1 MIGSLTL
8 FKSHRPAQLGKVFS
22 LQDGKLHKVVAGN
35 MMEGTYEVNTF
46 NSPASLA
53 LLLQAVGTNQA
64 ISTSK
69 PRTGTLTGRILVE
82 SKAMEAGVLA
92 RTQKDFPLSSGP
104 GILTLDYDPPKDSAV
119 LTRDELWATL
129 LELVPA
135 AANSGAVWWSSG
147 SSHIH
152 GPEGELQGL
161 RGQRLY
167 ILIQDVADT
176 VRAGAVLRDLCW
188 LHELG
193 RVEISMSGSKLM
205 RSLWDEAMHQP
216 ARLDFIGGAVCQA
229 PLSQQRGEPVL
240 LGGAEWLDTR
250 TALPDLSETQRQ
262 QLEAI
267 QRHARDRVEV
277 ESLQTRSI
285 WAAGRV
291 RTESTRLQKSKG
303 ISEVAAQE
311 QAKRIVEAALGGTL
325 HGDYALPLPEGR
337 YITVR
342 EVLDNW
348 QQWDKQ
354 KTLDPLEPE
363 HRGGEACGILYLS
376 GYEPRLYS
384 LAHGGLTF
392 RLARQP
398 AKVLLQAGKQSAVA
412 DELAQALSAQGDI
425 FYSGGADLVQA
436 LPGKFVVLD
445 RPTVQ
450 YLLGH
455 RVLLVGRKAEREAV
469 LNVTAEM
476 VALTC
481 AALGQKPSQTPPTL
495 ESITGLPYATAD
507 GHEMLSAGYS
517 ERTGIYNTMQ
527 ADATDVTETPTKAN
541 VLESLN
547 TLWAPWSD
555 YEWASPAD
563 RGGMLAAIFTAVLR
577 PAMQTAPGFFFDAPV
592 QGSGKTK
599 AALALGAL
607 MIGTYAGVTPFVD
620 SRNQE
625 EEYSKSII
633 SILRSDRR
641 FWLIDNI
648 TGLFESAAL
657 AGLITSGKIQGRILG
672 MSKEGNF
679 SGRLM
684 VCATGNNATLGSDL
698 HRRFVCCRIDTG
710 VERPTDISHCFE
722 PAQLA
727 RDSRMQIAAAVLT
740 VLRAYRQAAPVALV
754 GGSDFNEWSALVRE
768 PIVWLQQQGYAVE
781 AGIGELT
788 DPAKAFGGGEANSD
802 PAQEGLVQLL
812 TGLSTYAKLPKKFSA
827 NDVFKAFQAG
837 ESRPLTSEALIREGV
852 ENLSNGRTVTA
863 RSVGF
868 VLKNRRDRRAGNMRL
883 RSMGK
888 NSFGALW
895 QVQKGEDFS

>member
-8 FKSHRPAQLGKVFS
+8 FTSHRPAQLGKVFS

-35 MMEGTYEVNTF
+35 MIEGTYEVKTF
-46 NSPASLA
+46 DSPAALAA
-53 LLLQAVGTNQA
+53 LLQLVGTDQA
-64 ISTSK
+64 ISTSS
-69 PRTGTLTGRILVE
+69 PRTGEPKGRVLVE
-82 SKAMEAGVLA
+82 SKAKQAGVLA

-104 GILTLDYDPPKDSAV
+104 GILTLDFDPVGSTV
-119 LTRDELWATL
+119 LTREQLWATL
-129 LELVPA
+129 LNLAPVV
-135 AANSGAVWWSSG
+135 ANTGAVWWSSG

-152 GPEGELQGL
+152 SPDGELQGL

-167 ILIQDVADT
+167 LLIQDVADT

-193 RVEISMSGSKLM
+193 RVEISTSGSRLM

-229 PLSQQRGEPVL
+229 PLSQQRGAPVL

-250 TALPDLSETQRQ
+250 TALPDLSETQWH
-262 QLEAI
+262 QLEHI
-267 QRHARDRVEV
+267 QRHARDGVEDKAC
-277 ESLQTRSI
+277 QIRSA

-291 RTESTRLQKSKG
+291 RIESSRLQKSKG

-311 QAKRIVEAALGGTL
+311 QARRIVDAALGGTL
-325 HGDYALPLPEGR
+325 HGDYAIPLPEGR
-337 YITVR
+337 YVTVR

-348 QQWDKQ
+348 RQWDKR
-354 KTLDPLEPE
+354 KTLDPIEPD
-363 HRGGEACGILYLS
+363 HRGGESCGILYLS
-376 GYEPRLYS
+376 GYEPRLFS
-384 LAHGGLTF
+384 LAHGGMTF

-398 AKVLLQAGKQSAVA
+398 AKVMLQSGKQSAVA

-445 RPTVQ
+445 KSTVQ

-455 RVLLVGRKAEREAV
+455 RVLLVSRKVEREV
-469 LNVTAEM
+469 VQNVTLEL

-481 AALGQKPSQTPPTL
+481 AALGQKPNQTPPTL
-495 ESITGLPYATAD
+495 ESITGLPYATAA
-507 GHEMLSAGYS
+507 GLEVLSPGYS
-517 ERTGIYNTMQ
+517 PSTEVYNTMQ
-527 ADATDVTETPTKAN
+527 ADAPDLADRPTKAD
-541 VLESLN
+541 VLEALI

-555 YEWASPAD
+555 YQWASPAD
-563 RGGMLAAIFTAVLR
+563 RAGMLGAIFTAVLR

-607 MIGTYAGVTPFVD
+607 MTGDYAGVTPFVD

-633 SILRSDRR
+633 AILRSDRR
-641 FWLIDNI
+641 FWLIDNV

-684 VCATGNNATLGSDL
+684 LCATGNNATLGSDL

-710 VERPTDISHCFE
+710 VERPIDIAHRFE
-722 PAQLA
+722 PSQLA
-727 RDSRMQIAAAVLT
+727 RDNRMQIAAAVLT
-740 VLRAYRQAAPVALV
+740 ILRAYRQATPVALV
-754 GGSDFNEWSALVRE
+754 GGSDFREWSALVRE
-768 PIVWLQQQGYAVE
+768 PIVWLQQQGSAVE
-781 AGIGELT
+781 AGIGELA
-788 DPAKAFGGGEANSD
+788 DPVKAFGGGEANSD

-812 TGLSTYAKLPKKFSA
+812 TGLNTSQKLPKVFTA
-827 NDVFKAFQAG
+827 NDVFKASQAG
-837 ESRPLTSEALIREGV
+837 ELRPQTPEALIRDGL
-852 ENLSNGRTVTA
+852 ENLSNGSPTTA
-863 RSVGF
+863 RRIGF
-868 VLKNRRDRRAGNMRL
+868 ILKNRRERRVGNLRL
-883 RSMGK
+883 QSSGK

-895 QVQKGEDFS
+895 QVQTD